1 MKRIKYLDGFR
12 GIAVLMVLLFHF
24 GIFKQGFVG
33 VELFFVLSGYIIT
46 HFLIIEQGESHN
58 INLLSFF
65 RRRISRIY
73 PPMIVMLG
81 VVIFVFTNLPVIP
94 IINRVHQELFY
105 TSIGAVN
112 WYEIAHNSGYW
123 ESGTKS
129 PLLHMWSIAIEMQFY
144 LVYPFYV
151 YLVFNIQRL
160 KNNFREKYIR
170 STIILTTFFVLA
182 TFYCSFHFD
191 FNSLYYSTFS
201 RISSFLVGGIFA
213 ALSSKYK
220 ELSSKKLLIPS
231 YMVVCV
237 LILETFCFK
246 LNDMKLFR
254 GMFLSYTLLIGF
266 LMFYFSI
273 TNRNHLF
280 KWILEQPPLTYL
292 GKISYSLYLWHIP
305 VIVFVTQANIQT
317 ILGITISNTLALMG
331 LQLILSITLA
341 IVSNKLFEQLIK
353 FKTSK
358 IAFSVVIILP
368 LLMIL
373 GTSAPALTKV
383 RIVSSPPEIAEK
395 WVGTNPI
402 IEKGKTPLLIV
413 GDSWSRRIAFGIN
426 QAQKDS
432 NSNEYKLLV
441 YGVGN
446 GSIMDPEYLIS
457 ADGQSL
463 PAFKSFQGYLNY
475 WQDAIDKY
483 HPKKALLIFG
493 FADQATMV
501 VNGVKIRIPS
511 EEFEKR
517 YFVQFSKLIH
527 FFQDQGIQIYMTNTA
542 NNSHSVAD
550 RSLNKYSDAMN
561 KLFEKALNQH
571 PDANIK
577 VLDIRSLLSN
587 GVKESSPS
595 TINSIVMYDY
605 TNHPSYYGAEYIG
618 KYILEEMDQ

>member
-151 YLVFNIQRL
+151 YLVFNIQKL

-170 STIILTTFFVLA
+170 STIILTTFLVLA

-201 RISSFLVGGIFA
+201 RISSFLIGGIFA

-237 LILETFCFK
+237 LILQTFCFN

-254 GMFLSYTLLIGF
+254 GMFLSYTLLLGF

-273 TNRNHLF
+273 TNRKHLF
-280 KWILEQPPLTYL
+280 KWILEQPLLTYL

-373 GTSAPALTKV
+373 GTSIPALTKM
-383 RIVSSPPEIAEK
+383 RIVSSQPEIAEK

-493 FADQATMV
+493 FADQATIV

-511 EEFEKR
+511 EGFEER

-561 KLFEKALNQH
+561 NLFEKALNQH

>member
-383 RIVSSPPEIAEK
+383 RIVSSQPEIAEK

>member
-112 WYEIAHNSGYW
+112 WYEIAHNIGYW

-151 YLVFNIQRL
+151 YLVFNIQKL

-170 STIILTTFFVLA
+170 STIILTTFLVLA

-201 RISSFLVGGIFA
+201 RISSFLIGGIFA

-237 LILETFCFK
+237 LILQTFCFN

-254 GMFLSYTLLIGF
+254 GMFLSYTLLLGF

-273 TNRNHLF
+273 TNRKHLF
-280 KWILEQPPLTYL
+280 KWILEQPLLTYL

-305 VIVFVTQANIQT
+305 
-317 ILGITISNTLALMG
+317 
-331 LQLILSITLA
+331 
-341 IVSNKLFEQLIK
+341 
-353 FKTSK
+353 
-358 IAFSVVIILP
+358 
-368 LLMIL
+368 
-373 GTSAPALTKV
+373 
-383 RIVSSPPEIAEK
+383 
-395 WVGTNPI
+395 
-402 IEKGKTPLLIV
+402 
-413 GDSWSRRIAFGIN
+413 
-426 QAQKDS
+426 
-432 NSNEYKLLV
+432 
-441 YGVGN
+441 
-446 GSIMDPEYLIS
+446 
-457 ADGQSL
+457 
-463 PAFKSFQGYLNY
+463 
-475 WQDAIDKY
+475 
-483 HPKKALLIFG
+483 
-493 FADQATMV
+493 
-501 VNGVKIRIPS
+501 
-511 EEFEKR
+511 
-517 YFVQFSKLIH
+517 
-527 FFQDQGIQIYMTNTA
+527 
-542 NNSHSVAD
+542 
-550 RSLNKYSDAMN
+550 
-561 KLFEKALNQH
+561 
-571 PDANIK
+571 
-577 VLDIRSLLSN
+577 
-587 GVKESSPS
+587 
-595 TINSIVMYDY
+595 
-605 TNHPSYYGAEYIG
+605 
-618 KYILEEMDQ
+618 

>member
-73 PPMIVMLG
+73 SPMIVMLG

-105 TSIGAVN
+105 TSISAVN

-170 STIILTTFFVLA
+170 STIILTTFLVLA

-201 RISSFLVGGIFA
+201 RISSFLIGGIFA

-220 ELSSKKLLIPS
+220 EPSSKKLLILS

-273 TNRNHLF
+273 TNRKHLF

-317 ILGITISNTLALMG
+317 ILGITISNTLVLMG

-373 GTSAPALTKV
+373 GTSAPALTKM
-383 RIVSSPPEIAEK
+383 RIVSSQPEIAEK

-511 EEFEKR
+511 EEFEER

-561 KLFEKALNQH
+561 NLFEKALNQH